1 MVNYP
6 RPASKRMSAKSRKPY
21 ASTSRRSTRTLA
33 LRSRKPFNSATQGTN
48 PQNTC
53 VFRGIGF
60 PDTLITNLVYSESII
75 LTPSAITPC
84 PYVVYKPNSC
94 YDPNDAVGGGQPTYW
109 DQLGEIYSKY
119 AVLGAKV
126 TATFSLSS
134 QTAANIGPYLC
145 GIEASDSNTLVAT
158 NPNTLLA
165 SNNVTYRL
173 IGAQDGTKSVV
184 ATYSPSK
191 NFDPTIIGFTG
202 GSLVTQDPT
211 IKWYHKIFATPQGIA
226 VTTPINVVIVMEFNV
241 KVFDLKALVDV

>member
-21 ASTSRRSTRTLA
+21 AASSRRSSRTLA
-33 LRSRKPFNSATQGTN
+33 SRSRKPYNSATQGTN

-75 LTPSAITPC
+75 LTPSAVLPC

-109 DQLGEIYSKY
+109 DQLAEVYTRY

-126 TATFSLSS
+126 TATFSLPT

-145 GIEASDSNTLVAT
+145 GIEASDTNSLVAT

-165 SNNVTYRL
+165 SNNVTWRM
-173 IGAQDGTKSVV
+173 IGAQDGTKSVT

-191 NFDPTIIGFTG
+191 NLGGLVPGFSGGARVISDPTV
-202 GSLVTQDPT
+202 L
-211 IKWYHKIFATPQGIA
+211 WYNKVFATPQGVA

-241 KVFDLKALVDV
+241 KLSDLKALVDV